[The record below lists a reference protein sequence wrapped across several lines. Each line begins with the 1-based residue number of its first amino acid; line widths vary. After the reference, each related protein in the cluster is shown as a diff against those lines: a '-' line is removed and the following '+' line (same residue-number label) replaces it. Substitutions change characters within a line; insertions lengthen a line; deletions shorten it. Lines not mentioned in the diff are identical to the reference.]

1 MSAALFGHTPISG
14 LRLLSGVKRKLD
26 FELRRAAS
34 GAKLPFTGMSAPGD
48 GTEVGFRDLQVRW
61 DPKRTWPLDLPVVV
75 ARYFAQRVT
84 VRFP

>member
-34 GAKLPFTGMSAPGD
+34 GAKLPVAGMSVPGAKRACRLSIW
-48 GTEVGFRDLQVRW
+48 TSQF
-61 DPKRTWPLDLPVVV
+61 DPTRK
-75 ARYFAQRVT
+75 FALAENQ
-84 VRFP
+84 PAML